1 MLPPRYGG
9 GEALTDLIAGA
20 EGDPGPR
27 LQARPAPRRLGRG
40 FAPPN
45 WPPAAPPLPG
55 ETPADWLLS
64 TPPQLGPSRL
74 AARLTVPP
82 LPIGRWSRLAR
93 SAPRGASPPNRS

>member
-1 MLPPRYGG
+1 MLPPWYGG

-27 LQARPAPRRLGRG
+27 LQARPAPRRSGRG

-55 ETPADWLLS
+55 EAPADWLLS

-93 SAPRGASPPNRS
+93 SAPRGASPPNPS